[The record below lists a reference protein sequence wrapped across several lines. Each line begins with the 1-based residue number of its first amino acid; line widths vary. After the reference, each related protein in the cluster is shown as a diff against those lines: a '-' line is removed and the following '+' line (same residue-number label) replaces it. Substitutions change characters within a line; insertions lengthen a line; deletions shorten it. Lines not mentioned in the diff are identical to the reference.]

1 MQRGNSRLKA
11 SIFLFSSSKSLRKL
25 STFKPFTAASPI
37 METSLRKSVIVSGK
51 NVNVFIAEVNV
62 FVVEEGL
69 TKSKL
74 SSGGTEPIFFFQKR
88 LKVYDVLIKKS
99 LKQKEKRERC
109 RHGEIYTY
117 IERKKGFPGFSRV
130 ILSIKKGEILSMR
143 FFCVNVMYSLSFL
156 RIFYLFIS
164 ITILPRSRFGPSR
177 FYLV

>member
-1 MQRGNSRLKA
+1 
-11 SIFLFSSSKSLRKL
+11 
-25 STFKPFTAASPI
+25 
-37 METSLRKSVIVSGK
+37 
-51 NVNVFIAEVNV
+51 
-62 FVVEEGL
+62 
-69 TKSKL
+69 
-74 SSGGTEPIFFFQKR
+74 
-88 LKVYDVLIKKS
+88 LIKNS

-177 FYLV
+177 FYLVWFGSVSIYFFAYIIPIFNF